1 MQKYEKTT
9 KQQTLFTKITKKT
22 LIICIIQSI
31 FIFLHQENIKKMRFV
46 YILKS
51 FAAKGGEERVMAD
64 KMNYLASHGHKII
77 LVTFE
82 QGEHEPAYSLHPSVT
97 HKDINTRFFKVT
109 NESLYRKIRFLM
121 NLRQQFIQ
129 RMTVIINQEKPDLI
143 VSTVYPLKNL
153 RLLSKLKRTTGV
165 PLLLESHIAYKAV
178 VRQSDFKKKSL
189 KYYIAKIYDEWNLWA
204 IRYCDA
210 LIALTEGDAKNWERY
225 SNRVEV
231 IPNPVTY
238 IPEQTNNIEKEPYRI
253 IAVGRLHYQKGFD
266 LLIEAFSLIATSI
279 PNWHIVIY
287 GHGIDEKLLKTLIH
301 NKKLEG
307 RIILKG
313 LTDKIFDEYR
323 RSQFFVLSSRYEGF
337 GLVLAEAMACGIPCV
352 SFRCEY
358 GPEDI
363 IDNGT
368 DGLLVADGNV
378 KELADKI
385 LWMALH
391 DNERHSMGAKAQEN
405 VKRYNIENIMLHW
418 ISLFSRITTTHSSF
432 P

>member
-1 MQKYEKTT
+1 MQKYKKTA

-22 LIICIIQSI
+22 LIICIIHSI
-31 FIFLHQENIKKMRFV
+31 FIFLHQENVKKMKFI

-64 KMNYLASHGHKII
+64 KMNYLASHGHEI
-77 LVTFE
+77 LMVTFE
-82 QGEHEPAYSLHPSVT
+82 QGEHELAYPLHPSII
-97 HKDINTRFFKVT
+97 HKDIDTRFFTVT
-109 NESLYRKIRFLM
+109 NESLYKKIRLLI

-129 RMTVIINQEKPDLI
+129 RMTGIINQEKPDLLI
-143 VSTVYPLKNL
+143 STVYPLKNI
-153 RLLSKLKRTTGV
+153 RLLSKLKRTTGI
-165 PLLLESHIAYKAV
+165 PFLLESHIAYKAV
-178 VRQSDFKKKSL
+178 VRQSDFKEKSL
-189 KYYIAKIYDEWNLWA
+189 KYYIAKIYDEWNLRA
-204 IRYCDA
+204 IQHCDA
-210 LIALTEGDAKNWERY
+210 LIALTEGDAKNWKRY
-225 SNRVEV
+225 SDKVEV
-231 IPNPVTY
+231 IPNPVTN
-238 IPEQTNNIEKEPYRI
+238 IPEQTDIIEKEPYRI
-253 IAVGRLHYQKGFD
+253 IAVGRLHSQKGFD
-266 LLIEAFSLIATSI
+266 LLIEAFSLIATRI
-279 PNWHIVIY
+279 PNWHIDIY
-287 GHGIDEKLLKTLIH
+287 GHGVDEKLLKTLIH
-301 NKKLEG
+301 TKKMEG

-391 DNERHSMGAKAQEN
+391 DNERHNMGAKAQEN
-405 VKRYNIENIMLHW
+405 VKRYNIENIMISW
-418 ISLFSRITTTHSSF
+418 NSLFCRITTYSSF